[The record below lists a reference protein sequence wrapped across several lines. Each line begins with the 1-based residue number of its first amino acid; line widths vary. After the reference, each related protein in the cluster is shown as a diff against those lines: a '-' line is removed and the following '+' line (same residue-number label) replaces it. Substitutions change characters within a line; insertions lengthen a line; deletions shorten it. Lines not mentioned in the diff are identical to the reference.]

1 MVTCQKMLVSEYLA
15 IPEDEAP
22 YFEYLDGEVVQ
33 KMAPDFRHMVVTNR
47 ILVEIDRYAQVHGGI
62 SGPEGRIEYALG
74 DGTYFRLPDVA
85 YWAPDHQVKG
95 ERAMVPPTLA
105 IEISS
110 PGQSIPSLREKC
122 RQFREAGVEVCWLF
136 DLDHRTVEV
145 FEGASDGEVRTGGL
159 LESPALPGF
168 GLTLEPVFAL
178 LDR

>member
-1 MVTCQKMLVSEYLA
+1 MVTRQKMSVAEYLA

-33 KMAPDFRHMVVTNR
+33 KMAPDFRHMVVTKH
-47 ILVEIDRYAQVHGGI
+47 IIVALDRYEAIHGGV
-62 SGPEGRIEYALG
+62 SGPEGRVEFTLRGA
-74 DGTYFRLPDVA
+74 TYFRLPDVA
-85 YWAPDHQVKG
+85 YWAPDRQVKG

-110 PGQSIPSLREKC
+110 PGQSIPSLRDKC

-136 DLDHRTVEV
+136 DLEHRVVEV
-145 FEGASDGEVRTGGL
+145 FDASLDGEVRTSGH

-168 GLTLEPVFAL
+168 ALTLEMAFAL